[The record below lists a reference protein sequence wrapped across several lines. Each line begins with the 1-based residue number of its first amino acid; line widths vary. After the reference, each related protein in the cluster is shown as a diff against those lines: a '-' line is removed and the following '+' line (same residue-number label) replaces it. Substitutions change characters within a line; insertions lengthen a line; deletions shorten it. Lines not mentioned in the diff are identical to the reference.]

1 MRGTQAASKNST
13 REVKMTS
20 IDDWGTIDYVGSER
34 KTIMKRKVDAH
45 KFKDKA
51 FRSLNHKPR
60 QLN

>member
-1 MRGTQAASKNST
+1 
-13 REVKMTS
+13 MTS